1 MLQQITRGENLNI
14 KPRRGLGWIT
24 RTARSPA
31 CRQAV
36 RRVLDRERKWRFR
49 GTFKGRRTRAQEY
62 QAARAKRCEQQE
74 VPAREGAG
82 GVVLEAASFFDTRP
96 GAAIYLLLC

>member
-36 RRVLDRERKWRFR
+36 QLAN
-49 GTFKGRRTRAQEY
+49 T
-62 QAARAKRCEQQE
+62 
-74 VPAREGAG
+74 
-82 GVVLEAASFFDTRP
+82 
-96 GAAIYLLLC
+96 

>member
-1 MLQQITRGENLNI
+1 MFVHVNWLQRKPISCRIMLQQITRGENLNI

-36 RRVLDRERKWRFR
+36 RRVLDM
-49 GTFKGRRTRAQEY
+49 
-62 QAARAKRCEQQE
+62 
-74 VPAREGAG
+74 GA
-82 GVVLEAASFFDTRP
+82 LHKF
-96 GAAIYLLLC
+96 